1 MEKTVFA
8 ADAFAGKTVLI
19 SGGTSG
25 IGLAAAETCS
35 SVGPSFGVSILFAL
49 SPPPTQPAVKSAM
62 AVRPAVSKF
71 LSFMIVFSF
80 TK

>member
-25 IGLAAAETCS
+25 IGLAAAETFLRAGACVMIMGRDEKRGNHALAVLS
-35 SVGPSFGVSILFAL
+35 AEERVRFFAGD
-49 SPPPTQPAVKSAM
+49 
-62 AVRPAVSKF
+62 VRRRSLQKIW
-71 LSFMIVFSF
+71 M
-80 TK
+80 K